1 MTRPW
6 DEMETRPRQAVGSPP
21 ASLAPPA
28 REAAAAFPRLR
39 LASLAFVLALAA
51 ILAVAAVLRLPALDR
66 IPPGFQFDEAYNAID
81 AWRVT
86 QGARDLFFPANGGRE
101 PLLSYWQ
108 ALFFA
113 ALGPSLS
120 SLRLASAVASLIT
133 PAVVAVA
140 IARLFAH
147 RRDAAWLGLLTAAVM
162 AVSYWHLH
170 FSRYS
175 IRAILVPLF
184 MTLVFWAYY
193 EGTGPRAPR
202 VLPLFAAGAAM
213 AGAVYA
219 HPTGRLIPLALAA
232 YTLWLALVDRRHA
245 WGYLLSFGLTAAVSF
260 ALFLPLGVY
269 FLDHQWLFWGHPS
282 DVSIFDPAVH
292 GGSVADALAAQ
303 ALAVLG
309 MFFVRGDGSDF
320 HNLPGRPV
328 FDPVMAV
335 FFVIGLA
342 AAVVAVGR
350 ARGLNRS
357 PYLLAA
363 LWGGLGL
370 APTLFSDA
378 VPNFSRAIGALP
390 VLCLLAALGLLTVTA
405 WLARVAPLPAG
416 GERVS
421 ASGLPPWTG
430 GLRGVLALGLP
441 LLVLLVSGA
450 WTARDYFQV
459 WSQQPTLYY
468 SYDADKE
475 DAARLIQGW
484 TATDHVYLMPL
495 WASQSTIAFL
505 TRDNPPASIE
515 MSRGLVLPAADGKDA
530 VYTFPAAQER
540 RSRLLTSW
548 LGNAAERTMPLDRQG
563 NGLLIVYRVP
573 SAARP
578 QFAAERIV
586 WGDVR
591 PTYERDD
598 RFVAAPRL
606 VGWQGDTIRAPGDRL
621 QYLLY
626 WHAPQPLGTDLTVFA
641 HLVDASGKTVL
652 QDDHQPLSTSHPVSM
667 WRPNEIILDY
677 TEFRLPDSL
686 PPGQYSLR
694 VGWYDLAT
702 GQRRLLDSG
711 ADELT
716 VTTLDVVNGQ

>member
-1 MTRPW
+1 MTRQW
-6 DEMETRPRQAVGSPP
+6 DETGTRPRQALGPPP

-28 REAAAAFPRLR
+28 RDATAAPPRLR
-39 LASLAFVLALAA
+39 LASLAFALALLA
-51 ILAVAAVLRLPALDR
+51 ILAVAASLRLPALDR

-133 PAVVAVA
+133 LAVVAVA
-140 IARLFAH
+140 VARLFAH

-162 AVSYWHLH
+162 TVSYWHLH

-184 MTLVFWAYY
+184 MTLVFWMYA

-202 VLPLFAAGAAM
+202 VLPLFAAGAAL

-232 YTLWLALVDRRHA
+232 YSLWLALIDRRHA
-245 WGYLLSFGLTAAVSF
+245 WGYLLSLGLTAAVGF

-282 DVSIFDPAVH
+282 DVSIFDPSVH
-292 GGSVADALAAQ
+292 GGSIPAALVAQ
-303 ALAVLG
+303 TLAVLG
-309 MFFVRGDGSDF
+309 MFFVQGDTSNF

-328 FDPVMAV
+328 FDPLLAV
-335 FFVIGLA
+335 FFVVGLGV
-342 AAVVAVGR
+342 AVVACVR
-350 ARGLNRS
+350 ARGRDRS
-357 PYLLAA
+357 PYALAA

-378 VPNFSRAIGALP
+378 APNYSRAIGALP
-390 VLCLLAALGLLTVTA
+390 VLCLLTALGLLTATEG
-405 WLARVAPLPAG
+405 LARVVTGRGRPGDPAATASSPRAAPWLAFGLPA
-416 GERVS
+416 
-421 ASGLPPWTG
+421 
-430 GLRGVLALGLP
+430 
-441 LLVLLVSGA
+441 LVLLVSGA